1 MIVVSDT
8 SPITYLIQIDSLH
21 LLSLLYQK
29 IIIPQE
35 VYNELLK
42 KHDTVNDVLQL
53 GIEKGWVEISDIV
66 NRKLYESLLLEIDP
80 GESAAITLAIEKNAD
95 LLLIDERKGNQKAA
109 EFNIKSKGVLGILA
123 EAKKQHLIPSFTK
136 VLMQLTEQTNFRI
149 SKNLLTQLINTFND

>member
-53 GIEKGWVEISDIV
+53 GIEKGWG
-66 NRKLYESLLLEIDP
+66 R
-80 GESAAITLAIEKNAD
+80 
-95 LLLIDERKGNQKAA
+95 
-109 EFNIKSKGVLGILA
+109 
-123 EAKKQHLIPSFTK
+123 
-136 VLMQLTEQTNFRI
+136 
-149 SKNLLTQLINTFND
+149 